1 MNRSVIGTMRF
12 AVLALFLPT
21 AAFAQREL
29 HWDAL
34 QVAAHLDGNGTL
46 QVVETQTMVFTG
58 DWNGGERIF
67 NIRPRQKVT
76 LSGIFRDNGSGWQ
89 PLTEDSDLDSVDDY
103 AWTDARTLRWRSRLR
118 SNPPF
123 ANTRLRYE
131 LRYDLSGVLVADG
144 TDYTLDHDFAFPDR
158 DGAISRFELRLTL
171 DPAWQSA
178 EPLRDLYAASNL
190 RPGQSFVLTL
200 PLHFA
205 GTGTPG
211 VLDLSRPPAIRMAV
225 LTLLVI
231 PALAVA
237 WFFVSEQTKG
247 RFAPLVQEDGIDAA
261 WLRDQIL
268 KHPAELVGAAW
279 DDRIGQPE
287 VVAVLARMTSE
298 GKLRSEPSGNAQ
310 HASMTLHLKVDR
322 DKLTGYERKLVDALF
337 WDGRT
342 TTTTDQVK
350 SHYKTKGFNPVE
362 IIEKDLEAALK
373 AEFPFGDSVRH
384 FRIET
389 LAIFVIGLIALA
401 IAFWE
406 GYGNTTAMVI
416 LAIGSLL
423 YAGLASLFGAAFRAR
438 MDWGRGNALLCLIPG
453 LAAAAGAAWF
463 LWYAGSGAIQLET
476 TTVLAIACLALATA
490 NTSINSLKSRQHRGG
505 LAARKKLAAARAFF
519 DVQLRQRQP
528 ALHDEWYPWVLA
540 FGLNKQMDDWSA
552 RAETVPSS
560 DSSIRTSSSSTS
572 SSSSHSWTGFGGGRS
587 GGGGGG
593 ASWAAAAG
601 GLAAGVSPP
610 SSSSSG
616 GGSSGGGGGG
626 GGGGSSGGGGGG
638 GW

>member
-1 MNRSVIGTMRF
+1 MLRF
-12 AVLALFLPT
+12 AVIALLLPT

-34 QVAAHLDGNGTL
+34 QVNAHLDANGTL

-58 DWNGGERIF
+58 DWNGGERVF

-76 LSGIFRDNGSGWQ
+76 LSGIYRDNGSGWQ
-89 PLTEDSDLDSVDDY
+89 PLTEDADLDSVDDY
-103 AWTDARTLRWRSRLR
+103 AWTDSKTVRWRSRLR

-131 LRYDLSGVLVADG
+131 LRYDLAGVLVADG
-144 TDYTLDHDFAFPDR
+144 ANYKLDHDFAFPDR
-158 DGAISRFELRLTL
+158 DGPIARFELRLTL

-178 EPLRDLYAASNL
+178 EPIRDVYTASDL

-200 PLHFA
+200 PLRFVGA
-205 GTGTPG
+205 GTPA
-211 VLDLSRPPAIRMAV
+211 VLDLSRPPAIRIAV
-225 LTLLVI
+225 LALLVV
-231 PALAVA
+231 PTLAVL
-237 WFFVSEQTKG
+237 WFFVTEQAKG

-261 WLRDQIL
+261 WLREHIL

-287 VVAVLARMTSE
+287 VVALLARMTSE
-298 GKLRSEPSGNAQ
+298 GKLRSEASGQ
-310 HASMTLHLKVDR
+310 STHSSMTLHLKVDR
-322 DKLTGYERKLVDALF
+322 DRLTGYERKLVDALF

-362 IIEKDLEAALK
+362 VIEKDLETALK
-373 AEFPFGDSVRH
+373 EEFPFGDRARH

-389 LAIFVIGLIALA
+389 LAIFVAGLIALA

-406 GYGNTTAMVI
+406 GYGNTTALVM
-416 LAIGSLL
+416 LAIGSVL
-423 YAGLASLFGAAFRAR
+423 YAGLAALFGGAFRAR
-438 MDWGRGNALLCLIPG
+438 MDWGRGNALLCLLPG
-453 LAAAAGAAWF
+453 LSAAAGAAWF
-463 LWYAGSGAIQLET
+463 LWYAGSGAIELET
-476 TTVLAIACLALATA
+476 TTIVAIACLALATA
-490 NTSINSLKSRQHRGG
+490 NTSINSLKSRQRRGG
-505 LAARKKLAAARAFF
+505 LATRKKLAAARAFF
-519 DVQLRQRQP
+519 AVQLRQRQP
-528 ALHDEWYPWVLA
+528 ALHDDWYPWILA

-552 RAETVPSS
+552 RAETLPSS
-560 DSSIRTSSSSTS
+560 SYSISTSSSSTS
-572 SSSSHSWTGFGGGRS
+572 SSSSQTWTGFAGGRS

-626 GGGGSSGGGGGG
+626 GGGSSGGGGGG